1 MELMFIW
8 KVIIIFLP
16 VVNKP
21 RKGTQKYYFRPEIAV
36 RLEVVYIKSFDF
48 NILLG
53 QSEFRWSRPRRKHCR
68 QWRVEG
74 KMSLQSCVHKA
85 NSVPGSVQSLQ
96 EAAGCWKGM
105 CPGLQLHFRPAV
117 LGELIRKFFARDCIS
132 FQLGHAFDWCTLASR
147 DVSYEDML
155 DRASVVGRCLIRK
168 KHLYWN
174 RHTTH
179 VRAVMGTS
187 PNLGG
192 WIFLS
197 PTSPSLPK
205 TSSARRGRSWTPR
218 SDAPSGDNSGER
230 FQYRPI
236 SSNKEIYLGSH
247 PNRRLY
253 FTIYNVQWN

>member
-1 MELMFIW
+1 M
-8 KVIIIFLP
+8 
-16 VVNKP
+16 
-21 RKGTQKYYFRPEIAV
+21 
-36 RLEVVYIKSFDF
+36 
-48 NILLG
+48 
-53 QSEFRWSRPRRKHCR
+53 
-68 QWRVEG
+68 
-74 KMSLQSCVHKA
+74 
-85 NSVPGSVQSLQ
+85 PGSVPSLQ

-117 LGELIRKFFARDCIS
+117 LGEFLPEGSYRTS

-230 FQYRPI
+230 FQDRPI
-236 SSNKEIYLGSH
+236 SSNKETYLGSH

-253 FTIYNVQWN
+253 FTIYNVQLNLFFWKVLTLPIWFWLPVVFAQEVFSLGILGASGRWRQQCHLIVFEWYNAAGAKYATISWQTT